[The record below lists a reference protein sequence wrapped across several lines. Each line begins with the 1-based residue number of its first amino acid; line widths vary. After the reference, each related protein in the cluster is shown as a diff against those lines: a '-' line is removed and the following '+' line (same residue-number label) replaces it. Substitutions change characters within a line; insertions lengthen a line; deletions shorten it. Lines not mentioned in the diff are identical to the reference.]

1 MKKILGFVVLS
12 LFAISASAADL
23 MASSTAPTVTQNIV
37 VEGAACPGVGATG
50 FSSTGLLLSCQS
62 GVWKG
67 GNGSAGTLTT
77 LCAMCYARFD
87 GINNTGSI
95 LMITAY
101 YGKVVLN
108 NNYNEDQNVYELSG
122 YVGGTRVVNSLNANR
137 AYSKSTSITFF
148 VPAGSAYSITSNPPN
163 QSSGPGRFY
172 AYAVY

>member
-1 MKKILGFVVLS
+1 
-12 LFAISASAADL
+12 
-23 MASSTAPTVTQNIV
+23 
-37 VEGAACPGVGATG
+37 
-50 FSSTGLLLSCQS
+50 CQS

-67 GNGSAGTLTT
+67 GSGSAGTLDT

-101 YGKVVLN
+101 FGKVVLN

-122 YVGGTRVVNSLNANR
+122 YVGGTRVVSSVNANR

-163 QSSGPGRFY
+163 QSSGPGWFY

>member
-1 MKKILGFVVLS
+1 
-12 LFAISASAADL
+12 
-23 MASSTAPTVTQNIV
+23 
-37 VEGAACPGVGATG
+37 
-50 FSSTGLLLSCQS
+50 CQS

-148 VPAGSAYSITSNPPN
+148 VPAGAAYSITSNPPN